1 MISIQGVSMA
11 FGRFQ
16 AVDDVS
22 LSVAAGQSLALWGP
36 NGAGK
41 STIIRCVLGLYRY
54 SGSIRIGGLDV
65 QRHGKEARRL
75 IGYVPQ
81 EIGFYDDLRVH
92 EAVRFFGGLKCVAV
106 RDPDSVL
113 DGVGLCGHAGKRI
126 RELSGGMKQRLA
138 LAVALLGDPPVL
150 VLDEVTASLDAMGR
164 DELVGLLA
172 QLSQDGRA
180 MLFASHRQDE
190 VHTLADRVAILER
203 GRLQREGSPAEL
215 LDASMTASHLKFH
228 AAEVRHA

>member
-1 MISIQGVSMA
+1 MISIEGVSMR
-11 FGRFQ
+11 FGRFA
-16 AVDDVS
+16 AVDHLS
-22 LSVAAGQSLALWGP
+22 LSVAAGESLALWGP

-54 SGSIRIGGLDV
+54 GGTIRIGGLDV
-65 QRHGKEARRL
+65 RRHGKEARRL

-92 EAVRFFGGLKCVAV
+92 EAVRFFGGLKCVTV
-106 RDPDSVL
+106 RDPETIL
-113 DGVGLCGHAGKRI
+113 DGVGLSGHAGKRI

-150 VLDEVTASLDAMGR
+150 VLDEVTASLDAVGR
-164 DELVGLLA
+164 DELVGLLGGLA
-172 QLSQDGRA
+172 RQGRA

-190 VHTLADRVAILER
+190 VHALGDRVAILER
-203 GRLQREGSPAEL
+203 GKLVRQGPPSEML
-215 LDASMTASHLKFH
+215 LAGEHAGHLKFH
-228 AAEVRHA
+228 GEVHHV